1 MNTNTSFFFKVDCDI
16 TVLFQG
22 NDISRS
28 NSDLRDKILLVLLG
42 ILIGTVMSATGYAL
56 KWVFNRFQFFIISMN
71 QR

>member
-1 MNTNTSFFFKVDCDI
+1 MNTNTRFFFKVDCDI

-42 ILIGTVMSATGYAL
+42 ILIGTVMSAAGYAL
-56 KWVFNRFQFFIISMN
+56 KWVFNRFQFLLV
-71 QR
+71 Q